1 MTESPPGDNDAA
13 SGSSPS
19 SALFSSPENDPDSAN
34 GSPRATANRQ
44 PSPPRMLPPP
54 HGRRFPTEET
64 AEAFLKHFS
73 ISAGYKIVRKRSAGK
88 GKDGKIIAYECH
100 LAGAPRGG
108 RTKKI
113 GCPFRIT
120 LDCLKRTNYEYE
132 INSQGVRQHNH
143 GPNVEDRKY
152 RLPRYLYYTTSNEPS
167 TPLLCNSSA
176 NPMPS
181 KAAEPIAIQA
191 WRDPSCTYLLLG
203 HVPSMP

>member
-1 MTESPPGDNDAA
+1 MAESPIRDKDMA

-19 SALFSSPENDPDSAN
+19 TALFTSPGDDQDSAN
-34 GSPRATANRQ
+34 GSPRAASPAAASPRAANRQ
-44 PSPPRMLPPP
+44 PAPPRMLPPP

-100 LAGAPRGG
+100 LSGHPRGG

-113 GCPFRIT
+113 GCPFRIS

-132 INSQGVRQHNH
+132 INSMGVRQHNH
-143 GPNVEDRKY
+143 GPDVK
-152 RLPRYLYYTTSNEPS
+152 
-167 TPLLCNSSA
+167 
-176 NPMPS
+176 
-181 KAAEPIAIQA
+181 
-191 WRDPSCTYLLLG
+191 DPSRAHHCFAL
-203 HVPSMP
+203 

>member
-1 MTESPPGDNDAA
+1 
-13 SGSSPS
+13 
-19 SALFSSPENDPDSAN
+19 
-34 GSPRATANRQ
+34 
-44 PSPPRMLPPP
+44 MLPPP

-88 GKDGKIIAYECH
+88 GKDGKVIAYECH
-100 LAGAPRGG
+100 LAGQPRASGG

-143 GPNVEDRKY
+143 GPDVKDRKY
-152 RLPRYLYYTTSNEPS
+152 RLPP
-167 TPLLCNSSA
+167 
-176 NPMPS
+176 
-181 KAAEPIAIQA
+181 
-191 WRDPSCTYLLLG
+191 
-203 HVPSMP
+203 